1 MGERSPSMPGNE
13 RTKRLIL
20 AESPIPWEIYFD
32 FLKPQ
37 LPYQMCVMTRY
48 CNKKIM
54 SFNPPNNQIM

>member
-1 MGERSPSMPGNE
+1 MPGNE